1 MSNLGQ
7 KSQYPINYSCDT
19 CKCDKQ
25 PHLVVQVFCF
35 HDYQHIEGLEAELTM
50 SKNVILRKTR
60 SKFQSQLKN

>member
-25 PHLVVQVFCF
+25 PHLVVQVF
-35 HDYQHIEGLEAELTM
+35 YQHIEGLEAELTM
-50 SKNVILRKTR
+50 SKSAILRKTR